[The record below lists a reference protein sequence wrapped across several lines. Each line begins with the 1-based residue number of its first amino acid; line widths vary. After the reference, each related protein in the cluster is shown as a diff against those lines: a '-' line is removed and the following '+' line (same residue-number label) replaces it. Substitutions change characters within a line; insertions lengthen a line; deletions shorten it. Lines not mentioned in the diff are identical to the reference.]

1 MALITALTS
10 ALVKPAFLAL
20 ATKLPDG
27 TFQQI
32 VNPLSL
38 LHFAGHFKTVS
49 GSTVIGSGFTTR
61 HFPCEALQFAVRG

>member
-49 GSTVIGSGFTTR
+49 SSTVIGLVSRRDTSR
-61 HFPCEALQFAVRG
+61 EALQFAVRG

>member
-49 GSTVIGSGFTTR
+49 GSTVIGLVHDETLPS
-61 HFPCEALQFAVRG
+61 EALQFAVRG